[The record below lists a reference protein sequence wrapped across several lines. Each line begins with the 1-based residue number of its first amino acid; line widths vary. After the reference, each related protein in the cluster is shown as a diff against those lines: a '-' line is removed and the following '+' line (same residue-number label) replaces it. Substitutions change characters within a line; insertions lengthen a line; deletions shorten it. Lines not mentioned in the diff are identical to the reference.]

1 LLFYAFT
8 ADILPLQAEFGWS
21 RASVSGVFSMV
32 RAESGI
38 LGPLQGWLI
47 ERYGCKAIMQIG
59 IGLFGIGYLCFSRI
73 DSLLDLY
80 LSFALIALGSSL
92 GGFIPISATITN
104 WFARQ
109 RSTALGISMTGMG
122 VGSL

>member
-1 LLFYAFT
+1 MLFHAFSAYILLLLT
-8 ADILPLQAEFGWS
+8 EFGWS
-21 RASVSGVFSMV
+21 RASVSGIFSMV
-32 RAESGI
+32 SAKSGI
-38 LGPLQGWLI
+38 V
-47 ERYGCKAIMQIG
+47 
-59 IGLFGIGYLCFSRI
+59 LFGFGYLCFSRI
-73 DSLLDLY
+73 DSLRDFY

-92 GGFIPISATITN
+92 GGFIPISTTITN